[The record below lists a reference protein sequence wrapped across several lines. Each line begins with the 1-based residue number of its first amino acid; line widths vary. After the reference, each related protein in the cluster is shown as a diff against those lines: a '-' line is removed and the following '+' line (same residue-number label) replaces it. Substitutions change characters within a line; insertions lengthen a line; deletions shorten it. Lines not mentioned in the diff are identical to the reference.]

1 MQKRAESGDELAKQL
16 VNHWEYPVEMM
27 FLSPSSAST
36 KCTLVSKLN
45 SFKDFPGVRRDV
57 VAPPKKQHVELE
69 DANSHREIFL
79 KHLARHFGT

>member
-1 MQKRAESGDELAKQL
+1 MAETETSEPVSHSSPAAPSGLTWTAFL
-16 VNHWEYPVEMM
+16 VA
-27 FLSPSSAST
+27 L
-36 KCTLVSKLN
+36 
-45 SFKDFPGVRRDV
+45 